1 MPKRSK
7 ARRQR
12 RGGPYPPGRASH
24 PGDGYPA
31 RGTGKA
37 SQPRTEHVTQADKS
51 AVGAGLKRAPQ
62 ASLRPLQLQPQRPPA
77 QSPFLSPAVRGPE
90 SLIFPALVALG
101 CWGIVI
107 YFLFLTNEAN
117 HILFGGMAV
126 LMALLWTFSFGARV
140 RKLLQ
145 QKSRT

>member
-1 MPKRSK
+1 MPKTSK

-12 RGGPYPPGRASH
+12 RGGISVQ
-24 PGDGYPA
+24 
-31 RGTGKA
+31 GTGKA
-37 SQPRTEHVTQADKS
+37 SQPRTEHVTKADKS

-77 QSPFLSPAVRGPE
+77 QSQFFSPAVRGPE
-90 SLIFPALVALG
+90 SLIFPAMVALG

-107 YFLFLTNEAN
+107 YFLILTSEAN
-117 HILFGGMAV
+117 HILYGGMAV
-126 LMALLWTFSFGARV
+126 LMALLWTFSFSTRV

-145 QKSRT
+145 QRSQT

>member
-1 MPKRSK
+1 MPKTSK

-12 RGGPYPPGRASH
+12 KGGNS
-24 PGDGYPA
+24 A

-37 SQPRTEHVTQADKS
+37 SQPRTEHVTQ
-51 AVGAGLKRAPQ
+51 Q
-62 ASLRPLQLQPQRPPA
+62 AASLQPQRPPA
-77 QSPFLSPAVRGPE
+77 QSQFFSPSVRGPE
-90 SLIFPALVALG
+90 SLIFPAMVALG

-107 YFLFLTNEAN
+107 YFLFLTSEAN

-126 LMALLWTFSFGARV
+126 LMALLWTFSFGTRV

-145 QKSRT
+145 QRLRT

>member
-1 MPKRSK
+1 MPKISK

-12 RGGPYPPGRASH
+12 RSGNAVQ
-24 PGDGYPA
+24 
-31 RGTGKA
+31 GTGEA

-51 AVGAGLKRAPQ
+51 AVGAIN
-62 ASLRPLQLQPQRPPA
+62 RPLQ
-77 QSPFLSPAVRGPE
+77 VRGPE
-90 SLIFPALVALG
+90 GLIFPAMVALG

-107 YFLFLTNEAN
+107 YFLFLTSEAN

-126 LMALLWTFSFGARV
+126 LMALLWTFSFGTRV

-145 QKSRT
+145 QRSRM